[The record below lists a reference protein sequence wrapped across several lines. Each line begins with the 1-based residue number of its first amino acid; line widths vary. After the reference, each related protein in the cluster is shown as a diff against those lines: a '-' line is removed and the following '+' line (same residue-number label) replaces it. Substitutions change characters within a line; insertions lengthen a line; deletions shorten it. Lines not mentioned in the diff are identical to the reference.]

1 MRVRRVASDEWQR
14 WRDFRFAMFKEAPYA
29 FGTTYAEA
37 TARPDSDWQERTTL
51 LATDDDQVLFLA
63 TGEDDD
69 WLASAGG
76 YVEDGVPNVFGVWTR
91 PDARGNGYADA
102 CVRSVVEWAR
112 RRGTAEVHLWVTD
125 TNEPAKRVYER
136 LGFAPTGRT
145 QPHPGDDSLTEAQY
159 ALPL

>member
-1 MRVRRVASDEWQR
+1 VRIRRVVADEWQR
-14 WRDFRFAMFKEAPYA
+14 WRDFRFEMFQEAPYA

-37 TARPDSDWQERTTL
+37 KARPDSDWQERTAL
-51 LATDDDQVLFLA
+51 LATSDHQVLFLA
-63 TGEDDD
+63 DEDGE

-91 PDARGNGYADA
+91 PDARGRGYADA

-112 RRGTAEVHLWVTD
+112 RRGDAEIRLWVTE
-125 TNEPAKRVYER
+125 TNDPAKRVYER
-136 LGFAPTGRT
+136 LGFAPTGTT
-145 QPHPGDDSLTEAQY
+145 QPHPGDPALTEAEY